1 MNDLTTP
8 VEPAADTVRE
18 FNNLLAE
25 RGLAAYL
32 FDRLVGEMRHGV
44 IGIRPAGAAHVFA
57 AAVDREEY
65 ARNSSSWSNAD
76 AVIGRP
82 RTGGSKHLALLA
94 LVARLKV
101 S

>member
-1 MNDLTTP
+1 MNYQPTP
-8 VEPAADTVRE
+8 VEPAANTVRE

-25 RGLAAYL
+25 KGLTAYV

-44 IGIRPAGAAHVFA
+44 IGIRPAGLGNVFA

-65 ARNSSSWSNAD
+65 ARSTASWSSAD
-76 AVIGRP
+76 AAIGRP